1 MQHDLLSETYLPE
14 LEYGDHV
21 LVDGLGAYN
30 ISRNNEF
37 IHLKP
42 SVVLMKQNNR
52 YEILRTK
59 QTHQ

>member
-1 MQHDLLSETYLPE
+1 DFLHDDIFLPK
-14 LEYGDHV
+14 LEYGDK
-21 LVDGLGAYN
+21 LLIDGVGDYN

-42 SVVLMKQNNR
+42 SVILIDKNHQYKVLR
-52 YEILRTK
+52 VR

>member
-1 MQHDLLSETYLPE
+1 MQHDLLSETYLPH

-42 SVVLMKQNNR
+42 SVILVKKDNQ
-52 YEILRTK
+52 YEILRAK
-59 QTHQ
+59 LTH